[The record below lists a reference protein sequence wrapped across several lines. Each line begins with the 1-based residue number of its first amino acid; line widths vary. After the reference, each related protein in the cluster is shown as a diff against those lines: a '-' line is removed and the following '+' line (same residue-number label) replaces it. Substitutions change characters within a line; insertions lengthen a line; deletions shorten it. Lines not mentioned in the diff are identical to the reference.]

1 MWAPAARW
9 QIGTLPPAAL
19 RMAELATRLQQVRNL
34 VAGTTLR
41 YEAVKGTEGEDSP
54 SFIVALRGMKVS
66 AAELCVEIAIAAM
79 GVCGMPAYRRDS
91 ESSMDRLMRDS
102 LGSLMMVSNDRYL
115 ADNAQLLVAMKQ
127 I

>member
-1 MWAPAARW
+1 
-9 QIGTLPPAAL
+9 
-19 RMAELATRLQQVRNL
+19 
-34 VAGTTLR
+34 
-41 YEAVKGTEGEDSP
+41 
-54 SFIVALRGMKVS
+54 
-66 AAELCVEIAIAAM
+66 M